1 MSKAMQEPGFTWSMM
16 PSVKRFQWAW
26 ALGQAKHLYFIW
38 HQQAHW
44 LLVRLARDTKLLEIF
59 EVSCLVRDDEIGR
72 LILRGMNALLP
83 GEFTGWRIVLYRKEK
98 ED

>member
-1 MSKAMQEPGFTWSMM
+1 MQEPGFTWSMM

-44 LLVRLARDTKLLEIF
+44 LLVRL
-59 EVSCLVRDDEIGR
+59 
-72 LILRGMNALLP
+72 P
-83 GEFTGWRIVLYRKEK
+83 
-98 ED
+98 